1 MSNLA
6 LFLLM
11 FAGGL
16 AAIIQPSINA
26 RLAEKVGFVESAF
39 ISFLVGTLTLLVL
52 VGLFGRGHL
61 RGVVDASWWELT
73 GGCLGAL
80 FVSLTILAVP
90 RIGPPA
96 TMGAAIAA
104 QLTGGLILDHYGW
117 FGFRGFP
124 MDLRRIAGVVL
135 LMIGAALLLRR

>member
-1 MSNLA
+1 MSNLV
-6 LFLLM
+6 LFLMM
-11 FAGGL
+11 FVGGL

-26 RLAEKVGFVESAF
+26 RLAQKVGFIESAF

-52 VGLFGRGHL
+52 VLVWGRGSFK
-61 RGVVDASWWELT
+61 GVLDASWWELT

-90 RIGPPA
+90 RIGTAA

-104 QLTGGLILDHYGW
+104 QLIGGLILDYYGW
-117 FGFRGFP
+117 FGFKMFP
-124 MDLRRIAGVVL
+124 LDFKRIAGVVL
-135 LMIGAALLLRR
+135 LMVGAALLLRR

>member
-1 MSNLA
+1 MSNLI

-11 FAGGL
+11 FIGGL
-16 AAIIQPSINA
+16 AAIVQPSINA
-26 RLAEKVGFVESAF
+26 RLAQKVGFLESAF

-52 VGLFGRGHL
+52 VLVYGRGNL
-61 RGVVDASWWELT
+61 RDVMDASWWELM

-90 RIGPPA
+90 RIGTAA

-104 QLTGGLILDHYGW
+104 QLIGGLILDYYGW
-117 FGFRGFP
+117 FGFKMFP
-124 MDLRRIAGVVL
+124 LDVRRIAGVVL
-135 LMIGAALLLRR
+135 LMVGAALLLKR

>member
-1 MSNLA
+1 MSNLV
-6 LFLLM
+6 LFILM
-11 FAGGL
+11 FVGGL

-26 RLAEKVGFVESAF
+26 RLAQKVGFIESAF

-52 VGLFGRGHL
+52 VLVWGRGSFK
-61 RGVVDASWWELT
+61 GVLGASWWELT

-90 RIGPPA
+90 RIGTAA

-104 QLTGGLILDHYGW
+104 QLTGGLILDYYGW
-117 FGFRGFP
+117 FGFKEFP
-124 MDLRRIAGVVL
+124 LDIKRIAGVVL
-135 LMIGAALLLRR
+135 LMMGAALLLRR